1 MPTKS
6 ISCPARLIHQ
16 CIDSIFGV
24 VSLQISEHGFKTAL
38 PHLEPYLSQLPRELQ
53 TLLIKM
59 AENSTYPFILS
70 FTLLLRRK
78 SWNIKK
84 GLDSSCCCIHEIFNY
99 HPPSS
104 TTFYLIGIRSLQNTK
119 HYDYTCIPCRSS
131 ILDLIIPYQVLLLP
145 F

>member
-1 MPTKS
+1 MYVGLKMFLLSFWRQLPSSQYVKSNLSLNCKGIHNKSKVIMPTKS

-59 AENSTYPFILS
+59 AEKSLDHSYTVR
-70 FTLLLRRK
+70 TLLMIWW
-78 SWNIKK
+78 SCIDNGNIK
-84 GLDSSCCCIHEIFNY
+84 DI
-99 HPPSS
+99 S
-104 TTFYLIGIRSLQNTK
+104 TAR
-119 HYDYTCIPCRSS
+119 
-131 ILDLIIPYQVLLLP
+131 
-145 F
+145 